1 MAKTEEKKNAAAEK
15 KAKKARVS
23 LAKDDSGESYID
35 TNS

>member
-23 LAKDDSGESYID
+23 LAKESYIG